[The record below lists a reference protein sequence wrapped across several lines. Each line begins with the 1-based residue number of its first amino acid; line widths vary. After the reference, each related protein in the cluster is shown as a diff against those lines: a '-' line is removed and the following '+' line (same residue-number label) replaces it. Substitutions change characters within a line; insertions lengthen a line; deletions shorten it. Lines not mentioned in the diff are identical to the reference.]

1 MYVIPDTQYTLN
13 ASAKTI
19 TLAATYA
26 TLSAGQI
33 TKIKDITTEEIL
45 YDSERVSFT
54 GPQISVAT
62 GVITYTQGNKVAN
75 TDKLRIVVD
84 ANYSDIYHYHL
95 DGGSA

>member
-1 MYVIPDTQYTLN
+1 MYVIPDSEYALN

-19 TLAATYA
+19 TLAAAYA
-26 TLSAGQI
+26 TLSVGQI

-45 YDSERVSFT
+45 YDSERVMFAA
-54 GPQISVAT
+54 PQISISN
-62 GVITYTQGNKVAN
+62 GVITYVQGNKVAN

-84 ANYSDIYHYHL
+84 ANYSDIYHL